1 VSGGKDGI
9 VRLWDVTSGRLLRSL
24 DQQGCG
30 GITSIAI
37 DPQGRTVI
45 CEGRAR
51 TLVWDFDNGRLRYEL
66 QPEGLSTSLAFA
78 PNGEWFA
85 RLHIDCQVD
94 LIDVNSGR
102 VLSSLAG
109 GECDGYSM
117 ALDPSGSM
125 LAFGN
130 NSGTIFLWSVSNG
143 QLLRKL
149 EGHTSVIDVLA
160 YSPDGSLLASKS
172 NDQTIRLWNC
182 ATWEAVAIIPAP
194 KPTDKWI
201 PALAFLPNK
210 SRRRAVLATAS
221 SSPTETTD
229 DQLCREIHLYELDL
243 DVLLR
248 NTSPPDVNN
257 AGESNGRVQSP
268 SEHQTVHS
276 ATAKIVL
283 VGDSGVGKTGL
294 GWRLSH
300 GEYREHDSTHGQQ
313 FWVLNQLA
321 TTRQDGTQCEA
332 VLWDLAGQPDYR
344 LIHALSIQDADL
356 ALIVF
361 DPTNGR
367 DPLGSA
373 EYWLRQLPVACPKIL
388 VAARIDRGTPVLT
401 DEELDAFCQRVG
413 IAGGCIKTSARENEG
428 VDELLERI
436 KKTIQWDLKTAVSTD
451 AMFKRIKDFVLTL
464 KESRTR
470 KQVLYTP
477 AELRNALVESR
488 STKRR
493 PGKKHTHKA
502 SDIQD
507 STASLTD
514 VQLLTAVRNLSSQ
527 GFVRLVTQSSG
538 EERIL
543 LVPEL
548 LNNLAASIVLEARRN
563 ERGLG
568 LWKKGA
574 YSTEVTASGSSSPC
588 PILIAICC

>member
-1 VSGGKDGI
+1 
-9 VRLWDVTSGRLLRSL
+9 
-24 DQQGCG
+24 
-30 GITSIAI
+30 
-37 DPQGRTVI
+37 
-45 CEGRAR
+45 
-51 TLVWDFDNGRLRYEL
+51 
-66 QPEGLSTSLAFA
+66 
-78 PNGEWFA
+78 
-85 RLHIDCQVD
+85 
-94 LIDVNSGR
+94 
-102 VLSSLAG
+102 
-109 GECDGYSM
+109 M

-574 YSTEVTASGSSSPC
+574 IRRKLPLPGARAPVRF
-588 PILIAICC
+588 